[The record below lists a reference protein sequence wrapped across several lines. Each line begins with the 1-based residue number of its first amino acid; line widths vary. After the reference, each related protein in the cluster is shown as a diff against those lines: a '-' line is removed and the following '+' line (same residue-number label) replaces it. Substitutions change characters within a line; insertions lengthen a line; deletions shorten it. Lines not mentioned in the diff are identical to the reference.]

1 MNKKTTGIIVAFIVG
16 QITQLVIHGVELS
29 VNMWA
34 NRQIPFCLAG
44 GFVILVALM
53 AGVMIAS
60 SRDEQPEH
68 EKDVKKDY
76 LFWARVPGKNK
87 KVVEAVESG
96 NE

>member
-16 QITQLVIHGVELS
+16 QATQLVIHGVELS

-44 GFVILVALM
+44 GFVILFALVS
-53 AGVMIAS
+53 GVMIAS
-60 SRDEQPEH
+60 IRDEQPAH
-68 EKDVKKDY
+68 EKNEKKDY
-76 LFWARVPGKNK
+76 LFWARVPGKK
-87 KVVEAVESG
+87 DEEEKSVESG

>member
-16 QITQLVIHGVELS
+16 QATQLVIHGVELS

-44 GFVILVALM
+44 GFVILFALVS
-53 AGVMIAS
+53 GVMIAN

-76 LFWARVPGKNK
+76 LFWARIPGKK
-87 KVVEAVESG
+87 DRVVKTVESG